1 MDTTLLRAFIET
13 TDAGTLSRAARNLEL
28 SQPSLTAQI
37 QRLEKHLG
45 APLFDRHGR
54 GVTLTDAGKALYPR
68 ARRILDD
75 VRTTEDVIRNER
87 VEGAGTLSV
96 GAIPTVAPYVLPPAL
111 QRMRARHAAMRVELR
126 EDYSAVLAK
135 LLLDG
140 VLDVVIAAL
149 PYPFEHLDTEA
160 LGMDALVVAVP
171 VPHAAAR
178 AGRSPGSVQLVAV
191 SKTYPAADVL
201 QVLGAGQAVFGENR
215 VQEAAAKFGPLR
227 AGHPGLR
234 LHLIGPLQTN
244 KARDAV
250 RAADVIETLD
260 RPRLADAIAD
270 ALGREGMADGAGP
283 SLLVQVNVGD
293 EPQKAGVLRADADAF
308 IEQCQSRLGTAVTG
322 LMCIPP
328 ADAPPGPHFVW
339 LAATAARHGLHTL
352 SMGMSADFEIAIMH
366 GATHIRVGSALFGA
380 RTAPP

>member
-178 AGRSPGSVQLVAV
+178 AGRISLAQLRDEPIVTLDPAHCLGEQVAEFCSSRQVSPAVVCRSAQLATVFELV
-191 SKTYPAADVL
+191 
-201 QVLGAGQAVFGENR
+201 GAGMGVSIVPA
-215 VQEAAAKFGPLR
+215 
-227 AGHPGLR
+227 
-234 LHLIGPLQTN
+234 
-244 KARDAV
+244 
-250 RAADVIETLD
+250 
-260 RPRLADAIAD
+260 
-270 ALGREGMADGAGP
+270 MA
-283 SLLVQVNVGD
+283 
-293 EPQKAGVLRADADAF
+293 
-308 IEQCQSRLGTAVTG
+308 
-322 LMCIPP
+322 
-328 ADAPPGPHFVW
+328 
-339 LAATAARHGLHTL
+339 AARHNTPQCAYVPLADHTL
-352 SMGMSADFEIAIMH
+352 QRQIVAVWRR
-366 GATHIRVGSALFGA
+366 GATKSPQA
-380 RTAPP
+380 REFVDCVRDVVRGR